1 MLNRNGLKCIK
12 LPPCYLK
19 NTTGE
24 KTYSNDNSFYVSS
37 YDYKSRRVSTIGSYY
52 LGLFNDN
59 KDLNINTY
67 SLDGEIIPPNNY
79 VSSTYLSDIGMDAT
93 NIVTLTRT
101 VTNSTDTDYVINTIG
116 IVFCSDANT
125 PEYALMSCER
135 IPTVTIKPGETYTFT
150 HKIKIG

>member
-12 LPPCYLK
+12 LPPSYLK
-19 NTTGE
+19 NTNGK
-24 KTYSNDNSFYVSS
+24 KTYNNNSFFVTSTE
-37 YDYKSRRVSTIGSYY
+37 YKPWRVASLNSYY

-67 SLDGEIIPPNNY
+67 SLDGEIIPSNNS
-79 VSSTYLSDIGMDAT
+79 VSSSYLNDVGMDAT

-101 VTNSTDTDYVINTIG
+101 VTNSTNTDYVINTIG
-116 IVFCSDANT
+116 IVFCSNPNV

-135 IPTVTIKPGETYTFT
+135 IPTVTIKPGETFTFT